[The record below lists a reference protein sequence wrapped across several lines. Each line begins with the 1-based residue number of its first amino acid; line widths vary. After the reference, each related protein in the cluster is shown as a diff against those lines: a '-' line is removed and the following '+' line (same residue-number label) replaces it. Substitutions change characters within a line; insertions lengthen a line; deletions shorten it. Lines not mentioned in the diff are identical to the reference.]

1 MNPSGA
7 AMRRRDFVKVIAG
20 SAAVWPVAAI
30 AQKSVRRIGVLVS
43 FVESDPDAQ
52 SYVDAVVA
60 QLQNLGWTEARNI
73 HFDYRWDAA
82 ERGRAQ
88 ALANELI
95 DLKPDVLVACAGPAA
110 AALWKGTRSIPII
123 FAQVTDPVALG
134 LATSLSVPGGNAT
147 GFTHFEA
154 AIGGKWL
161 GFLKEIAPNV
171 MRVAVIFDPNNP
183 SYPVYMGTL
192 KSVYPNFGV
201 QLAED
206 PVNNATEI
214 ERAFD
219 SFSREPNGGL
229 IVLPN
234 PLTQKHRDLIIALAA
249 RDRLPV
255 IYPHALYAESGGLM
269 AYGID
274 LVDMYRQTGIYV
286 DRILKGAKP
295 AELPVQGPTKYQ
307 LVINIKTA
315 KALGLSVPPTLL
327 TEAARVIE

>member
-1 MNPSGA
+1 MI
-7 AMRRRDFVKVIAG
+7 RRDFIKVIAA

-30 AQKSVRRIGVLVS
+30 AQKSVRRIGILAS

-60 QLQNLGWTEARNI
+60 QLQNLGWTEGRNI

-110 AALWKGTRSIPII
+110 AALWKATRSIPIV

-161 GFLKEIAPNV
+161 GLLKEIAPNV

-183 SYPVYMGTL
+183 SYPVYMGNL

-201 QLAED
+201 QLAEH
-206 PVNNATEI
+206 PVTNAAEI
-214 ERAFD
+214 ERALD

-249 RDRLPV
+249 NGPQRMVFVAGRYCLKQIIVNLPF
-255 IYPHALYAESGGLM
+255 
-269 AYGID
+269 
-274 LVDMYRQTGIYV
+274 YV
-286 DRILKGAKP
+286 STPLSDAFIW
-295 AELPVQGPTKYQ
+295 VQR
-307 LVINIKTA
+307 VTA
-315 KALGLSVPPTLL
+315 A
-327 TEAARVIE
+327 